1 MSIPFILAL
10 GGPQLP
16 GLYSWFQDSQD
27 YKDFFSKGGGGVEG
41 RKDLKFFSL
50 HRSVFIHSAMWST
63 TYNRMRIAE
72 DNVR

>member
-1 MSIPFILAL
+1 MPLIVAL
-10 GGPQLP
+10 GRQQLP
-16 GLYSWFQDSQD
+16 GLYSEFQDSQD
-27 YKDFFSKGGGGVEG
+27 YIDSFSKGGGGVEG